1 MYMRTKCLFV
11 ILNHILYIIFKP
23 VCFTYFTIQ
32 CIIFITT
39 NWGSFGGWYFLSKMP
54 TTVTV
59 IIASFFQNFIL
70 QILIVDLFLISPLLN
85 GMLKLLY

>member
-1 MYMRTKCLFV
+1 MFYLFHNSV
-11 ILNHILYIIFKP
+11 YNIYYYQLGIIWW
-23 VCFTYFTIQ
+23 VVYV
-32 CIIFITT
+32 
-39 NWGSFGGWYFLSKMP
+39 SKMP

-59 IIASFFQNFIL
+59 IIASFSENFIL